1 MCEKGHHVCDACHTK
16 NGLEAIKNICM
27 NTAEVDLIRLLEQIR
42 QHPSVPLNGPEH
54 HALVPG
60 IILATYKNITG
71 DIPSSTIEKGIKRGS
86 SVAGGYCAFMGICGA
101 AVGVGIAF
109 SLILDANPL
118 EPEKRKI
125 VQSATQAVL
134 AEIARLSAARCCQ
147 RDSWIAL
154 KKAASLSEIYLPV
167 PLQTSGNLVCMQKQQ
182 NKECLGKACPL
193 Y

>member
-1 MCEKGHHVCDACHTK
+1 M
-16 NGLEAIKNICM
+16 
-27 NTAEVDLIRLLEQIR
+27 IRLLAQIR
-42 QHPSVPLNGPEH
+42 QHPSIPINGPEH

-60 IILATYKNITG
+60 IILTTYQNITG
-71 DIPSSTIEKGIKRGS
+71 DISASTIETGIERGR

-118 EPEKRKI
+118 EPEKRKV
-125 VQSATQAVL
+125 VQSTTQTVL
-134 AEIARLSAARCCQ
+134 AKIAKLRAARCCQ

-154 KKAASLSEIYLPV
+154 KKAAALSEVYLPV
-167 PLQTSGNLVCMQKQQ
+167 PLHAKSDLVCIQKEQ
-182 NKECLGKACPL
+182 NKECLGRGCPL